1 MASPKTRKIRKLK
14 ALRAAQASQAELTA
28 PAPPAPA
35 PTIPEEP
42 AAIETPVAETAP
54 AAPDLDY
61 SAMTKAELQKI
72 LDDRNIVYAR
82 YTSKADLIAIAEG

>member
-1 MASPKTRKIRKLK
+1 MASPRTRKIRKLK
-14 ALRAAQASQAELTA
+14 ALRAAQASQAEQTA
-28 PAPPAPA
+28 PVPPAPV